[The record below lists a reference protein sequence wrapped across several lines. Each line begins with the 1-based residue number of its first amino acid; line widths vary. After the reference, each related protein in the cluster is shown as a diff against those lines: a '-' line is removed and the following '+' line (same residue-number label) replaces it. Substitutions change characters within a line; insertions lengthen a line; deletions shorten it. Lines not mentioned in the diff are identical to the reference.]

1 MKKIGQIM
9 NELGFNKNASD
20 DVKKAFVK
28 NLIKAAAEQEDLA
41 HRQMGVST
49 LTNELEDNQID
60 KKPAQRKIDNNQNI
74 DTFKVDTLENI
85 QKSMNNS
92 INGPQKIKEV
102 QLSLFEQIDKAQ
114 GKKSS

>member
-9 NELGFNKNASD
+9 SELGFNENASE
-20 DVKKAFVK
+20 DVKRAFVK

-41 HRQMGVST
+41 HRQMGVFT
-49 LTNELEDNQID
+49 LKNDLDNTQNLECTSEVELDYNE
-60 KKPAQRKIDNNQNI
+60 NI
-74 DTFKVDTLENI
+74 DSFEVDTLENI
-85 QKSMNNS
+85 QKSMKNYK
-92 INGPQKIKEV
+92 NGTQNIKEV